1 MRFVSH
7 SYQKRCIEYILEHEA
22 AGLYIEMGL

>member
-7 SYQKRCIEYILEHEA
+7 SYQQRCIDYILDHDA